1 MSLNQQLQLLKR
13 LHELIRRKATGTPE
27 QLAARL
33 EMSRANMYRYLEE
46 LKTFGAPVKYCK
58 FRRCYYYEEPFELK
72 F

>member
-1 MSLNQQLQLLKR
+1 MSLSQQIQQLKR

-58 FRRCYYYEEPFELK
+58 HRRCYYYEEPFNLE